1 MKRAY
6 ALVASAGGQGE
17 VTGWLLIHDSD
28 GRAAGDPV
36 QFEGILAEAGGD
48 STVVANAALNDA
60 AIGDERP
67 GYRHPA
73 VDAGRWS
80 LFTAGMN
87 DPLSYVP
94 CTSIARR

>member
-48 STVVANAALNDA
+48 STVVANASLDDA
-60 AIGDERP
+60 AMGVSDRATVTP
-67 GYRHPA
+67 LRML
-73 VDAGRWS
+73 AGGHSS
-80 LFTAGMN
+80 LR
-87 DPLSYVP
+87 V
-94 CTSIARR
+94 